1 MKIIKNGDMQKLKMT
16 KHFSCKKCGCVFEA
30 DKDEYKSGSQYNE
43 TYYFCKCPFCS
54 ETVYVNN

>member
-1 MKIIKNGDMQKLKMT
+1 MEIIKQGDTQKLKRI
-16 KHFSCKKCGCVFEA
+16 KRFICSNCGCIFDA
-30 DKDEYKSGSQYNE
+30 DKNEYSIGTQYNE